1 MAVIKWFA
9 TVQDLIRTS
18 ASTAL
23 LMPVTGITGATRPAY
38 VIPVEAAVTTIAV
51 PVDVDMDTVTIMVAV
66 MDMVVDMIVGND
78 RVCYKNV

>member
-23 LMPVTGITGATRPAY
+23 LMPVTEITEATRPVY
-38 VIPVEAAVTTIAV
+38 VITVAEVVTTIAV
-51 PVDVDMDTVTIMVAV
+51 RVDVDMVITVIMVAV
-66 MDMVVDMIVGND
+66 MEGGADMIVGNESI
-78 RVCYKNV
+78 C